1 MSVNEKLY
9 KLIAKKG
16 IKQCYI
22 SACTGISEKKI
33 SSILRGKRKITAD
46 EFLRIC
52 VALNVEPNVFRN

>member
-9 KLIAKKG
+9 ELIAEKG

-22 SACTGISEKKI
+22 SARTGISEKKI

-52 VALNVEPNVFRN
+52 VALNVEPNAFRN

>member
-9 KLIAKKG
+9 KLIAEKG

-22 SACTGISEKKI
+22 SACTGISVKKI

-46 EFLRIC
+46 EFLWIC